1 MCHQLIFAKLDL
13 TIDLYQTESAMS
25 FGVERRLNRHAT
37 TILIGGIFLTISA
50 LMFLSLCNMPCEDCT
65 YRRANDDHSHGKE
78 KTGWGQKI
86 FAQSRERTAHLVIL
100 ILTGPENAE
109 RRHAMRE
116 TWLLDLPKDV
126 AVFFVIGTKQLSKDI
141 EDRLMRENMLR
152 KDLLLLKNHEE
163 SYLGL
168 SNKLLTSLEWIHE
181 HVDFKFL
188 LKVDDDSFVR
198 LDALLKELKF
208 KDEEKLYWGFFDGR
222 AHVKQRGKWK
232 EQEWVLCDRY
242 LPYAL
247 GGGYVVSSDLVHY
260 VASNANY
267 LKTFISEDVSLGV
280 WLAPVNVNRLHDPRF
295 DTEYRSRGCR
305 NIYLVTHKKSILQMR
320 DLHQTLQTTG
330 HLCRAELQT
339 YKSYMYNWKVP
350 PTLCCI
356 RNDTSIP

>member
-1 MCHQLIFAKLDL
+1 MSKKIA
-13 TIDLYQTESAMS
+13 SAMS

-65 YRRANDDHSHGKE
+65 YIAVPMMITAMARKRQDGDKRYLLNHGDNCSPCHPDIDWTRKC
-78 KTGWGQKI
+78 
-86 FAQSRERTAHLVIL
+86 RTI
-100 ILTGPENAE
+100 
-109 RRHAMRE
+109 RHAIRE
-116 TWLLDLPKDV
+116 TWLHDLPKDV
-126 AVFFVIGTKQLSKDI
+126 AAYFVIGTKQLSKDV

-152 KDLLLLKNHEE
+152 KDLLLLKYHEE
-163 SYLGL
+163 SYLAL
-168 SNKLLTSLEWIHE
+168 SKKLLTSLEWIHE

-247 GGGYVVSSDLVHY
+247 GGGYVVSSDLVHF

-305 NIYLVTHKKSILQMR
+305 NLYLVTHKKSILQMR

-330 HLCRAELQT
+330 HLCRSEIQS
-339 YKSYMYNWKVP
+339 YKSYMYNWNVP